1 MAESLEPDR
10 PPSVVDSEVED
21 VLSDDP
27 AERVHQLELLREAF
41 IPWLATIDGGN
52 QYVPRVARWSQI
64 PEASQPLVDALV
76 AKRILVKERRG
87 AGDRGEVGEIFV
99 EIAHQSLLHDWSE
112 LNGWLRE
119 RRHNLN
125 TADDLQRYA
134 AEWEA
139 GKRNANWL
147 MSGTRLVDA
156 ENLAD
161 TPEFG
166 EQVAHTRDYL
176 KASRRHENIRLEN
189 ESQRH
194 HDALTAAVKQLETAR
209 THAAAAHE
217 QALALGTRV
226 RVLQVALVAT
236 VIIALIAIIAAL

>member
-1 MAESLEPDR
+1 MAEFSELNR
-10 PPSVVDSEVED
+10 PASVVDAEVNET
-21 VLSDDP
+21 LSADP
-27 AERVHQLELLREAF
+27 GERARQLTLLREAF

-52 QYVPRVARWSQI
+52 QYVHRVARWSQI
-64 PEASQPLVDALV
+64 PEASQPLIDALV

-99 EIAHQSLLHDWSE
+99 EIAHQSLLHDWTE
-112 LNGWLRE
+112 LHGWLRE

-134 AEWEA
+134 AAWEA
-139 GKRNANWL
+139 GNRNADWL
-147 MSGTRLVDA
+147 MSGTRLIDA

-161 TPEFG
+161 TTEFG
-166 EQVAHTRDYL
+166 DKVAHARDYL
-176 KASRRHENIRLEN
+176 KASRRTENIRLEH

-194 HDALTAAVKQLETAR
+194 HDALTAAVKQLDVAR

-217 QALALGTRV
+217 RALALAR
-226 RVLQVALVAT
+226 RIRLLQVALIAT
-236 VIIALIAIIAAL
+236 AILAVIGIIAAW

>member
-1 MAESLEPDR
+1 MAEFSEPNR
-10 PPSVVDSEVED
+10 PPSVVDSQVDD
-21 VLSDDP
+21 VLSADP
-27 AERVHQLELLREAF
+27 AERAHQLQLLREAF
-41 IPWLATIDGGN
+41 IPWLATIDDGN
-52 QYVPRVARWSQI
+52 QYVHRVARWSQI

-99 EIAHQSLLHDWSE
+99 EIAHQSLLHDWTE
-112 LNGWLRE
+112 LHGWLRE

-125 TADDLQRYA
+125 TADDLRRYA

-139 GKRNANWL
+139 GKRNPDWL

-161 TPEFG
+161 TAEFG

-217 QALALGTRV
+217 RAQAMATRV
-226 RVLQVALVAT
+226 RILQLALVVTA
-236 VIIALIAIIAAL
+236 IIALVAIIAAL

>member
-1 MAESLEPDR
+1 MAEFSEPNR
-10 PPSVVDSEVED
+10 PPSVVDSEVDD
-21 VLSDDP
+21 VLSADP
-27 AERVHQLELLREAF
+27 VERAHQLQLLREAF

-52 QYVPRVARWSQI
+52 QYVHRAARWSQI

-76 AKRILVKERRG
+76 ARRILVKERRG
-87 AGDRGEVGEIFV
+87 AGDRGEVGEVFV
-99 EIAHQSLLHDWSE
+99 EIAHRSLLHDWTE
-112 LNGWLRE
+112 LHGWLRE

-139 GKRNANWL
+139 GKRDANWL
-147 MSGTRLVDA
+147 MSGTRLIDA

-161 TPEFG
+161 TAEFG
-166 EQVAHTRDYL
+166 EQVAHTREYL
-176 KASRRHENIRLEN
+176 KVSRRTENMRLEN

-209 THAAAAHE
+209 TQAAAAHE

-226 RVLQVALVAT
+226 RVLQVALVAA